1 MAESIDFESEESFT
15 AKVETLK
22 ESYFSK
28 KTKESIVE
36 EADEGEAETAEISD
50 SMAQYVQA
58 LRKTTK

>member
-36 EADEGEAETAEISD
+36 ESDEGEAETAEISD